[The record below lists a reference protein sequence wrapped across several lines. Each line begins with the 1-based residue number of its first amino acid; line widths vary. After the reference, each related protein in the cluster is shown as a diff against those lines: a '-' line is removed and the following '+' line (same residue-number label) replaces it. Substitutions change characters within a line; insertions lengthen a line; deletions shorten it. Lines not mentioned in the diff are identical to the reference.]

1 MKGQKTC
8 RILTEGRR
16 LPLQS
21 LTDYQIAMAQAGFR
35 LLTIEACTVAPSADN
50 AVCHTGVLPDDQLA
64 ELKSTVAEYHNY
76 GAKVLVQLH
85 YSGITNGMEQKR
97 DTFVQELAAAVGK
110 CQTAGVD
117 AIEILAHYQ
126 LLFPTIQGIKK
137 QAGTA
142 CPIIVRT
149 DDLSIIEISSIAKLL
164 EEAEVNVILVSA
176 NSGYLR
182 YLEEKISNSVT
193 LPALLKYLLLP
204 VTNTLALISQR
215 IFCRLARR
223 MY

>member
-1 MKGQKTC
+1 M
-8 RILTEGRR
+8 
-16 LPLQS
+16 QS
-21 LTDYQIAMAQAGFR
+21 LTDYQITMAQAGFR
-35 LLTIEACTVAPSADN
+35 LLTIKACTVAPSADN
-50 AVCHTGVLPDDQLA
+50 AVCRTGVLPDEQLA
-64 ELKSTVAEYHNY
+64 ELKSMVTQYHNY

-85 YSGITNGMEQKR
+85 YSGITNGMEQKLN
-97 DTFVQELAAAVGK
+97 TFQELAAAVGQ
-110 CQTAGVD
+110 CRTAGVD

-126 LLFPTIQGIKK
+126 LLFPIIQGIKK

-142 CPIIVRT
+142 YPIIVRT
-149 DDLSIIEISSIAKLL
+149 DDLSMIEISSIAKLL

-182 YLEEKISNSVT
+182 NLEEKISNSVT